1 MDVLTPE
8 VVVDCLM
15 EGVRRK
21 LQSLRAPKA
30 PVDLPTVSFP
40 IRGGRPPLGLVRR
53 SNRWVLNAQEIYAIA
68 LANQWY
74 KEGLTLKAIGRKLA
88 DYGIRSRGG
97 GVYSP
102 ASVLYELLK
111 KARVVERHT
120 QGT

>member
-21 LQSLRAPKA
+21 IQNLRAPKVS
-30 PVDLPTVSFP
+30 VDLPPISFP
-40 IRGGRPPLGLVRR
+40 IRGGRPPLGLVRKGD
-53 SNRWVLNAQEIYAIA
+53 RWVLNAQEIYAIA
-68 LANQWY
+68 LANQWH

-88 DYGIRSRGG
+88 DHGMRSRGG

-111 KARVVERHT
+111 ARVA
-120 QGT
+120 